1 MVKGRLPI
9 ENRDVKIKMIWLSR
23 IVFAFFII
31 ATFKVGYIQFIKSD
45 DLQAEIIKERVR
57 EEVLLPER
65 GNILDRKGNI
75 LAMSLVMEDV
85 AVNPNLIVSDKQQKK
100 VAEVL
105 SKNIKGVTYD
115 EVLKI
120 VKDTKSKYKVVAKR
134 VSPSATKK
142 IRESGIGGVQ
152 ISQTT
157 KRLYPSGA
165 TAGTILGFV
174 NNNSEPGAG
183 IEIKMNEFLAGKK
196 GYTLAEMTP
205 FGEIIPVGSQNVVS
219 AVDGQNVQLTIDSYI
234 QHIVEERLKKTVEEL
249 HPQQIHALIMD
260 PSNGD
265 IVAMA
270 SYPSYNPSE
279 YQKSNPSTWTNTPA
293 NFLYEPGSIFKPIF
307 MAGALESG
315 ALKGDE
321 IFQTGTTFVNGTR
334 IRDWNHG
341 QGWGA
346 QSLEGIIAHSSNVGM
361 IRIADKM
368 SNKQIVETIDRARI
382 GLATGIELPGEQITY
397 NRPTEKSLKAD
408 PVRRANIS
416 FGQGIMM
423 TPVQIATAFSEI
435 INGGHDLNPTLIKQV
450 TDKNNNIVYAPKKSD
465 KTIYSKDTTSKIRSY
480 LKNNMEAGSAT
491 TAQIDGFDGGGK
503 TGSAWYV
510 ENGAYVKGKIIGSY
524 LGFYP
529 YKNPK
534 YTILVSVKAPE
545 GVEFGSGAAIPTA
558 HDIMDEVLRYEGIKP
573 TKDGSTSKDSDD
585 TDEKEEVKEAPKQ
598 IKVPNVTWKLYED
611 AKDELEDK
619 LGKKVKVKKEGK
631 GEVVTDQ
638 RYAYKSGDI
647 IVSLITKKVKDNGV
661 YYIPD
666 LIGKTEDE
674 VKSVLGKYKMDYR
687 LHGDNVVI
695 EQTLSPGQYFK
706 LKNFQLWLE

>member
-45 DLQAEIIKERVR
+45 DLQAEIIRERVR
-57 EEVLLPER
+57 EDVLLPER

-75 LAMSLVMEDV
+75 MAMSLVMEDV
-85 AVNPNLIVSDKQQKK
+85 AVNPNLIVSDKHQKR

-105 SKNIKGVTYD
+105 SKNIKGVSYND
-115 EVLKI
+115 VLKI
-120 VKDTKSKYKVVAKR
+120 VKDSKSQYKVVAKR
-134 VSPSATKK
+134 VPPAATKK
-142 IRESGIGGVQ
+142 IRESGVGGIQ

-157 KRLYPSGA
+157 KRLYPGGN

-234 QHIVEERLKKTVEEL
+234 QHVLEERLKKTVKEL
-249 HPQQIHALIMD
+249 EPQEIHAVIMD

-265 IVAMA
+265 VLAMA
-270 SYPSYNPSE
+270 SYPSYSPSE

-307 MAGALESG
+307 MAGGLESG
-315 ALKGDE
+315 ALTGDE
-321 IFQTGTTFVNGTR
+321 ILQTGTTFVNGTR

-341 QGWGA
+341 QGWGP
-346 QSLEGIIAHSSNVGM
+346 QSLKGIIQNSSNVGM
-361 IRIADKM
+361 IKIAEKM
-368 SNKQIVETIDRARI
+368 TNKQIVETIDRANI
-382 GLATGIELPGEQITY
+382 GKTTGIELPGEQATY

-423 TPVQIATAFSEI
+423 TPIQIATAYSEI
-435 INGGHDLNPTLIKQV
+435 INGGHDLTPTLIKQV
-450 TDKNNNIVYAPKKSD
+450 TDKNGNIIYTPKKPTE
-465 KTIYSKDTTSKIRSY
+465 KIYSESTTSKIRSY
-480 LKNNMEAGSAT
+480 LKNNMEVGSAT
-491 TAQIDGFDGGGK
+491 TAQVDGYDGGGK

-534 YTILVSVKAPE
+534 YTILISVKAPK
-545 GVEFGSGAAIPTA
+545 GVEFGSGAANPTA
-558 HDIMDEVLRYEGIKP
+558 HDVMEEVLRYEGIKP
-573 TKDGSTSKDSDD
+573 TNKNSSSDD
-585 TDEKEEVKEAPKQ
+585 GEEKKEEKTKTVD
-598 IKVPNVTWKLYED
+598 IPNMSWKTFDD
-611 AKDELEDK
+611 AKAELKEK
-619 LGKKVKVKKEGK
+619 LGKEIKVKKEGS
-631 GEVVTDQ
+631 GEVVIDQ
-638 RYAYKSGDI
+638 KYSYKSGKVS
-647 IVSLITKKVKDNGV
+647 VSLMTKKVKDNDV

-666 LIGKTEDE
+666 LIGKSEKE
-674 VKSVLGKYKMDYR
+674 VKSILGKYKINYR
-687 LHGDNVVI
+687 MHGENTVV
-695 EQTLSPGQYFK
+695 EQTLEPGQYFK
-706 LKNFQLWLE
+706 LNNFQLWLE